1 MQYDDLDKSELLRRL
16 EKLERLVTQAP
27 IGFSSVTNGALR
39 ILSDEGLIVGEA
51 EGENAGKGSQK
62 VYGTIEVTG
71 TLRGD
76 GSIDWEGPVQLKGQV
91 DVTGR
96 MRVQGG
102 GRVVASDAGDNGHSM
117 QLYYQDGVGKVFA
130 FGVPM
135 EIRAWSSV
143 IQLNERGL
151 IISGGGGVIGM
162 SEDSIEIVGP
172 DGSAGAWIEL
182 KGGDVFV
189 HNLPD
194 S

>member
-1 MQYDDLDKSELLRRL
+1 MRHDDLNEDELAKLVRRI
-16 EKLERLVTQAP
+16 EKLERAAP
-27 IGFSSVTNGALR
+27 LGFSSIERGALR
-39 ILSDEGLIVGEA
+39 ILSEEGLVIGEA
-51 EGENAGKGSQK
+51 EGENAGQGSQK
-62 VYGTIEVTG
+62 VYGTVEITG

-76 GSIDWEGPVQLKGQV
+76 GTIDWEGPVQLKGQV

-117 QLYYQDGVGKVFA
+117 QLYYQDGVGKVIA

-135 EIRAWSSV
+135 EIRAWASV
-143 IQLNERGL
+143 IQLNEHGL
-151 IISGGGGVIGM
+151 IVSGGGGVIGM

-172 DGSAGAWIEL
+172 DGADGAWIEL
-182 KGGDVFV
+182 KGGDIFF
-189 HNLPD
+189 HNIPD